1 MSTQTRAFI
10 RVKLKVAT
18 NEKRK
23 KLLGFSFS
31 INIANFEVFL
41 QVKKLSANLFFLK
54 SGLSFPCAGLS
65 ISILQIVED
74 RLLGPENRIL
84 DYYRFLFKKIGIY
97 LIKSKNLQ
105 GAQVVSVNSGYAG
118 YARILSEIVH
128 EKPHE
133 DKSFIP

>member
-1 MSTQTRAFI
+1 MNALTYVDIDQGI
-10 RVKLKVAT
+10 HKGKMKVAL
-18 NEKRK
+18 NEKWK
-23 KLLGFSFS
+23 KLCGISFS

-41 QVKKLSANLFFLK
+41 LVKKLSANLFFLK
-54 SGLSFPCAGLS
+54 SGLSYPCAGLS

-105 GAQVVSVNSGYAG
+105 GA
-118 YARILSEIVH
+118 
-128 EKPHE
+128 
-133 DKSFIP
+133 